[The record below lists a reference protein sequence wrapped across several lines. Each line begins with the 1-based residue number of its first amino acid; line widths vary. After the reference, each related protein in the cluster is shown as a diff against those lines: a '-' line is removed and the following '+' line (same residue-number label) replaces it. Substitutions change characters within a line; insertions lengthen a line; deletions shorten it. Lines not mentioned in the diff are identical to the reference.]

1 MTVFL
6 AKMTKYYVQFA
17 KACRFPIFVRINP
30 TKMKRVLAVLALLV
44 FLASCSQY
52 TCPTY
57 SKKETKQ
64 NSEHKI

>member
-6 AKMTKYYVQFA
+6 DETTKYYVQFA
-17 KACRFPIFVRINP
+17 KECGFPTFVRINP
-30 TKMKRVLAVLALLV
+30 IQMKRVLAILALMV

-57 SKKETKQ
+57 SKKEIKQ
-64 NSEHKI
+64 NNEHKI

>member
-1 MTVFL
+1 MTDFL
-6 AKMTKYYVQFA
+6 AETTKYYVQFA
-17 KACRFPIFVRINP
+17 KECRFPTFVRINP
-30 TKMKRVLAVLALLV
+30 IQMKRVLAILALMV

-57 SKKETKQ
+57 SKKETKN